1 MDNIMLVKEHY
12 SNDEDFVI
20 GDVSKAT
27 ERNWSRLN
35 TNSEHRLTKR
45 ANKSRSDKNFIPSE
59 RCTNP
64 KSEEY
69 INEIITFKH
78 HNKITLESLLFSLC
92 LKLFAQ
98 NSISNSNSVKKFV
111 NDYSHLIAVDSVMS
125 IEIPEEFDMLGTV
138 YQSLLSEG
146 KKNIKGSYY
155 TPKHIA
161 CSILS
166 DFSFSKDNTFLDPCC
181 GSGAFLLC
189 VEGVNPKNLYG
200 YDIDK
205 ISVMLAKA
213 NLIIKF
219 KKYDFYP
226 NIECLDFLSKKNVC
240 NKQFDF
246 IATNPPWGAS
256 DSTTVLPIISGET
269 SSKFFVRSYSLL
281 KKGGVLS
288 FLLPISLLNV
298 KVHKDVRQFILE
310 NGRLEKIRIFPDM
323 FTGVTTTSVSIK
335 HSKNDYKDTIEYT
348 SPLKT
353 CFINRSSFYKT
364 ENYTFTQVE
373 NIDENIIL
381 KIKSKGNLTLRDSK
395 WALGVVTGDNANKV
409 HDTYKDGEELIY
421 TGKEIKP
428 YKLLKAKKYI
438 LFDRKQ
444 LQQVAKDEFYR
455 CPEKLVY
462 KFISK
467 KLVFAYDNTGALF
480 LNSANILIP
489 KIPGMCIKTVMAFLN
504 TPIFQYL
511 YIKMFNEIKILKGNL
526 LLLPFPKV
534 SKEQDIELSKL
545 VDSVLKEENVAISK
559 IEEWMKNFYSLND
572 EEISHINE
580 VINGK
585 VA

>member
-1 MDNIMLVKEHY
+1 MLVKEHY
-12 SNDEDFVI
+12 SNVEDFVI
-20 GDVSKAT
+20 GDISKAT

-35 TNSEHRLTKR
+35 TNSENRLTKR
-45 ANKSRSDKNFIPSE
+45 ANKSRSDKNFIPLE

-69 INEIITFKH
+69 INEIILFKR
-78 HNKITLESLLFSLC
+78 HNKITLESLLYSLC
-92 LKLFAQ
+92 LKLFKQ
-98 NSISNSNSVKKFV
+98 NSISNSIPVKKFV
-111 NDYSHLIAVDSVMS
+111 NDYSHLISDDNVMS
-125 IEIPEEFDMLGTV
+125 IEIPDEFDILGTV

-155 TPKHIA
+155 TPKHIV
-161 CSILS
+161 SSMLS
-166 DFSFSKDNTFLDPCC
+166 DFSFSNDDTFLDPCC

-189 VEGVNPKNLYG
+189 ADGVNPKNLYG
-200 YDIDK
+200 YDVDK

-219 KKYDFYP
+219 KNHDFYP
-226 NIECLDFLSKKNVC
+226 NVECLDFLSKKC
-240 NKQFDF
+240 ICDKQFDF

-256 DSTTVLPIISGET
+256 DATTVQPISSGET
-269 SSKFFVRSYSLL
+269 SSKFFVKSYSLL
-281 KKGGVLS
+281 KNGGVLS

-310 NGRLEKIRIFPDM
+310 NGRLEKIRIFPDL
-323 FTGVTTTSVSIK
+323 FTGVTTTFVSID
-335 HSKNDYKDTIEYT
+335 HSKNDYKDTIEYISPFKT
-348 SPLKT
+348 SL
-353 CFINRSSFYKT
+353 INRSSFYKT

-373 NIDENIIL
+373 NIDENIIS
-381 KIKSKGNLTLRDSK
+381 KIKSKGNLTLKDSK
-395 WALGVVTGDNANKV
+395 WALGIVTGDNANKV
-409 HDTYKDGEELIY
+409 HDAYREGEELIY

-428 YKLLKAKKYI
+428 YKLLKARKYL
-438 LFDRKQ
+438 LFDRKK
-444 LQQVAKDEFYR
+444 LQQAAKDEFYR
-455 CPEKLVY
+455 SPEKLVY

-504 TPIFQYL
+504 TSIFQYL

-526 LLLPFPKV
+526 LLLPFPKI
-534 SKEQDIELSKL
+534 SQEQDAELSKL
-545 VDSVLKEENVAISK
+545 VDSVLKEDNIAISK
-559 IEEWMKNFYSLND
+559 IEEWVKNFYSLND

-580 VINGK
+580 VIN
-585 VA
+585 